1 MLRDLNFVVHSNLS
15 DLYTHPF
22 PKHLFKPYFKTG
34 TWEEFIFGITQFGWF
49 WVLIITGS
57 SLNAFDRYYPT
68 KNSYW
73 HEAVYFSQQ
82 LYFMNCKAYIEWNG
96 LRLGWAFAE
105 FLNINQYISETWV
118 LFFVC
123 FWAPNFLC
131 SLTLSWKKLFWRT
144 FPSPHQR
151 NEVLSRCK
159 AAVGQIKILAEFLT
173 VCLFSEDKEKMMVN
187 FYELII

>member
-1 MLRDLNFVVHSNLS
+1 MLCDLNVVVHSNLS
-15 DLYTHPF
+15 DPYTHPF

-34 TWEEFIFGITQFGWF
+34 TWEELIFGITQFGWF

-123 FWAPNFLC
+123 FWAPNFLFFDIFMKENILEDI
-131 SLTLSWKKLFWRT
+131 SQPPSEEWSSVPMQSSSWSDKNFSWIPDCLLVFWR
-144 FPSPHQR
+144 QR
-151 NEVLSRCK
+151 END
-159 AAVGQIKILAEFLT
+159 G
-173 VCLFSEDKEKMMVN
+173 
-187 FYELII
+187 